1 MIAKTSGAPAKAKPR
16 GRGKKAATS
25 APRKAAGQVFELR
38 LKEMERIALVQE
50 KLASLGQVATGVAHE
65 IRNPLSGINL
75 YLHSLEAFL
84 GEWKIPNPE
93 IRETTEAVITSMKA
107 ASARMEAVIQRVL
120 AFSRPGPTR
129 MEPLDINA
137 RIREAASMARLSLQK
152 AGAHVAVAV
161 AEDLPHVKGDL
172 RLLEQ
177 VVLNLLTNAAQ
188 TLEATDGEKA
198 IAVASALENGYV
210 LITVVDS
217 GPGVPPHLREKIFD
231 PFFTTKKEGTGI
243 GLSLTHRIVT
253 DHGGFIRVG
262 QSRLGGALFTIGLPV
277 SD

>member
-1 MIAKTSGAPAKAKPR
+1 MRRGGGRFSVRHHPAPLRDAQGILQGFVASFEDITS
-16 GRGKKAATS
+16 
-25 APRKAAGQVFELR
+25 